1 MSAGSSGDDGEGG
14 AEDERTRVLGVDE
27 LLALLERRAAAAAA
41 AGVEVR
47 ALAVRVRAQGG
58 GIRTSDTKKSS

>member
-1 MSAGSSGDDGEGG
+1 M
-14 AEDERTRVLGVDE
+14 LGMDE

-47 ALAVRVRAQGG
+47 ALAVRARARATRHKACAGVCE
-58 GIRTSDTKKSS
+58 